1 MALAVPGA
9 VRPDRALFFRGT
21 MATIISRALTDLAI
35 APVPSRRAF
44 ALTAALTERA
54 DAVYPTL
61 PGYSDTAPPP
71 FGGLDGG
78 PPEDAP
84 DALRGEAWQFVELPL
99 EALEEEAAGVRS
111 GASFGAV
118 FDARA
123 VMGPAAP
130 PPGAPIPGVAVYS
143 RRALP
148 LAAWTAGYEVA
159 AVRADT
165 ERGCLVLETGV
176 GARWKY
182 AAIPKTAAV
191 NDEAVAWEA
200 AKAAANGLH
209 FLVVQDGEEADVAG
223 LWLLWDSPPPAV

>member
-1 MALAVPGA
+1 MYTTTG
-9 VRPDRALFFRGT
+9 LFLSGQINGT
-21 MATIISRALTDLAI
+21 T
-35 APVPSRRAF
+35 
-44 ALTAALTERA
+44 
-54 DAVYPTL
+54 
-61 PGYSDTAPPP
+61 
-71 FGGLDGG
+71 
-78 PPEDAP
+78 
-84 DALRGEAWQFVELPL
+84 
-99 EALEEEAAGVRS
+99 
-111 GASFGAV
+111 
-118 FDARA
+118 
-123 VMGPAAP
+123 
-130 PPGAPIPGVAVYS
+130 
-143 RRALP
+143 
-148 LAAWTAGYEVA
+148 GYEEA